1 MTTAIKRKQAEI
13 DDAKG
18 WIEDLRELNPTPA
31 EIFNATNF
39 VMLLQDD
46 LKKLKEHDNG

>member
-18 WIEDLRELNPTPA
+18 WLEDLRELNGTQA
-31 EIFNATNF
+31 EISHASNY
-39 VMLLQDD
+39 VRLLQDD
-46 LKKLKEHDNG
+46 LNKLKEGES